1 MVNCDKTHNNLHDG
15 TVAVLPFSHDKKLQR
30 QKLGSTF
37 FLAYLIFY
45 FYFYIFSVKDAGKFR

>member
-15 TVAVLPFSHDKKLQR
+15 TVAVLPFSHDKKLPR

-45 FYFYIFSVKDAGKFR
+45 FYFYIFSVKDAG